1 MQYLVTFKTSFIVF
15 PFIAFLITL
24 PYILIEYHKYGS
36 INKLRTFIIYSFIL
50 YMMTIY
56 FLVILP
62 LPNRSEVANLITP
75 RVQLK
80 LFNFIKDIKK
90 YNPLI
95 ITNPSTYLK
104 AIKHS
109 SFYVNIFNIFMFIP
123 FGMYLRYY
131 FKKSKTQVIIYSF
144 ILSLFFE
151 LTQLTGLY
159 FIYPRSYRLFDVDD
173 LLLNTLGGIIG
184 YFIMGII
191 KFLPTRDEIDKT
203 SLEEGK
209 KVSGLRRIVLFFFD
223 IFIYLIICLVTYSV
237 FPKSYIKYII
247 FIIYYG
253 IIPTIAKGVTPASK
267 FLKVKFECNNLKFIR
282 YLLKHIVTAIYYYKL
297 PIYIIKIVFYF
308 QTKYIINININLFI
322 DIFIII
328 LLFIMYLV
336 SFIHILKRSN
346 IFYDKISNV
355 KFVSLIE

>member
-184 YFIMGII
+184 YF
-191 KFLPTRDEIDKT
+191 
-203 SLEEGK
+203 
-209 KVSGLRRIVLFFFD
+209 
-223 IFIYLIICLVTYSV
+223 
-237 FPKSYIKYII
+237 
-247 FIIYYG
+247 YYG
-253 IIPTIAKGVTPASK
+253 
-267 FLKVKFECNNLKFIR
+267 
-282 YLLKHIVTAIYYYKL
+282 YY
-297 PIYIIKIVFYF
+297 
-308 QTKYIINININLFI
+308 
-322 DIFIII
+322 
-328 LLFIMYLV
+328 
-336 SFIHILKRSN
+336 
-346 IFYDKISNV
+346 
-355 KFVSLIE
+355 